1 MEKDEINEELF
12 NAILKNGWVDVSP
25 FDNREYSRAAIALKG
40 KGYLVTPHANTNIY
54 ELSKTGEEVLQAGG
68 WKSYNL
74 AKAKEK
80 KILDDKQ
87 FYEYK
92 ISKFK
97 YYTLWP
103 ALILGVIGG
112 IYSIVEMAKS
122 YAEIKPKIESTNEPN
137 KLQISSKSQKDSTN
151 LTSKKVDTNSV
162 NSKIK

>member
-1 MEKDEINEELF
+1 MEEAEINEEIF
-12 NAILKNGWVDVSP
+12 NAILRNGWTEISP

-40 KGYLVTPHANTNIY
+40 KGYLVTPHTNTNIY
-54 ELSKTGEEVLQAGG
+54 EISKTGEEVLQAGG

-80 KILDDKQ
+80 KIIDDKQ

-103 ALILGVIGG
+103 AMILGVIGG

-122 YAEIKPKIESTNEPN
+122 YAESKPKIESTSEPQ
-137 KLQISSKSQKDSTN
+137 KLKISSESQKKSTN
-151 LTSKKVDTNSV
+151 LNLKEVDTISV
-162 NSKIK
+162 KAKTK